1 MRTILPGITLTPPQ
15 AGSILAPRLS
25 IESRLPP
32 SLDGLM
38 KVARTLVPFLLL
50 AVLVAGCG
58 DDDPSAPETGL
69 TLGDLVGSWIA
80 TSDTHTNN
88 ANAAESFD
96 MIAAGGEVRVTVLAS
111 GGARTWVEFGTFSDE
126 WDAAITLSG
135 NTLTSD
141 PVEVGRPT
149 VTWTVTL
156 VNDVLTLTRT
166 DAEWDFTLTGAQ
178 PVSTTE
184 VIAFVPN

>member
-1 MRTILPGITLTPPQ
+1 
-15 AGSILAPRLS
+15 
-25 IESRLPP
+25 
-32 SLDGLM
+32 M
-38 KVARTLVPFLLL
+38 KVARTLLPFLLL
-50 AVLVAGCG
+50 AVFVAGCG

-80 TSDTHTNN
+80 TSNTHTNN

-156 VNDVLTLTRT
+156 VDDVLTLTRT
-166 DAEWDFTLTGAQ
+166 NSEWDFTLTGAT

-184 VIAFVPN
+184 VIVFVPN

>member
-1 MRTILPGITLTPPQ
+1 MTPPWLGDIITL
-15 AGSILAPRLS
+15 RLPT
-25 IESRLPP
+25 ESRPPP

-38 KVARTLVPFLLL
+38 KVARSLVACLLL

-58 DDDPSAPETGL
+58 DDDPTSPEGGI

-80 TSDTHTNN
+80 TSDTHTNS
-88 ANAAESFD
+88 ADPTETFD

-111 GGARTWVEFGTFSDE
+111 GGVRTWVDFGTFSDE
-126 WDAAITLSG
+126 WDSAVTLSG
-135 NTLTSD
+135 NSLTSD

-149 VTWTVTL
+149 VVWTVTL
-156 VNDVLTLTRT
+156 VNDVLTLTRP
-166 DAEWDFTLTGAQ
+166 DGEWDFTLTGAP

-184 VIAFVPN
+184 VVVFVRN